1 MAYSPLNIPD
11 NLYVGGLWALRR
23 SDQLSEKGITHVLS
37 LYGFPPDSLKNFKE
51 EPWSEYGKQYQHLV
65 IDIDDV
71 EETDILV
78 EFPKAVKFIDDG
90 LNSVSQTGK
99 SGGVFVHCAAGK
111 SRSVSCIIAFILWKY
126 PNKFDPSAASGT
138 PKPRTETASEA
149 VQAALTLIRQTR
161 PMAEPNDG
169 FMEQLR
175 MWWVMG
181 CPDNIEE
188 QPSYQ
193 RWAYQREIS
202 ESLAVGQA
210 PSRLRFEDEQAEKL
224 ETSGPSLRCKKCRR
238 VLATAQFIAKH
249 ESSDGSAKCQHFFI
263 EPLSWMR
270 PELEQGTINGR
281 LNCPNDR
288 CGAAV
293 GRYDWKGFKCSCGA
307 WLTPAFSLQR
317 ARVDEAAASVSGP
330 GGNLGI
336 RLPPGTGRGN
346 L

>member
-1 MAYSPLNIPD
+1 M
-11 NLYVGGLWALRR
+11 
-23 SDQLSEKGITHVLS
+23 
-37 LYGFPPDSLKNFKE
+37 
-51 EPWSEYGKQYQHLV
+51 YGKEYQHLV

-78 EFPKAVKFIDDG
+78 EFPKAVKFIDGG
-90 LNSVSQTGK
+90 LNSVSPAGK
-99 SGGVFVHCAAGK
+99 PGGVFVHCAAGK
-111 SRSVSCIIAFILWKY
+111 SRSVSCIIAFLLWKY
-126 PNKFDPSAASGT
+126 PKKFDPSASSGAS
-138 PKPRTETASEA
+138 KPRADTAEEA
-149 VQAALTLIRQTR
+149 VNAALTLIRQTR

-175 MWWVMG
+175 MWWTMG
-181 CPDNIEE
+181 CPEDVEE

-193 RWAYQREIS
+193 RWAYQREVS

-224 ETSGPSLRCKKCRR
+224 DSTGSSLRCKKCRR
-238 VLATAQFIAKH
+238 VLATAQYITKH
-249 ESSDGSAKCQHFFI
+249 KPSNGSTSCQHIFV

-270 PELEQGTINGR
+270 PELEQGTLNGR
-281 LNCPNDR
+281 LNCPNGR

-293 GRYDWKGFKCSCGA
+293 GRYDWKGFKCTCGA

-317 ARVDEAAASVSGP
+317 ARVDEAAAPASGP
-330 GGNLGI
+330 GGTLGI
-336 RLPPGTGRGN
+336 RVPPGSGRGN